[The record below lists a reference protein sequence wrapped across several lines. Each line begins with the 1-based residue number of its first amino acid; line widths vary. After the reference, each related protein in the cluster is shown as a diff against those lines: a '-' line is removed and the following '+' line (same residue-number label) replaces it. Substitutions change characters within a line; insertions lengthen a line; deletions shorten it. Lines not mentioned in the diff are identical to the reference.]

1 MDTFCLFNPK
11 KLDLQTLRLSVRPS
25 YRSESDVLCGKTPEC
40 GEETNNTGKVVG
52 QLVRTFCSIC
62 KAVLVGFKKKNA
74 LYSSEGRKYSSLV
87 RSKPSLVAEA
97 RACLS
102 KIALLISG
110 FSHW

>member
-25 YRSESDVLCGKTPEC
+25 YQSESDVLCGKTPEC

-62 KAVLVGFKKKNA
+62 KAVLVGFKKTRF
-74 LYSSEGRKYSSLV
+74 YSSEGRKY
-87 RSKPSLVAEA
+87 RSDQNRP
-97 RACLS
+97 
-102 KIALLISG
+102 
-110 FSHW
+110 

>member
-62 KAVLVGFKKKNA
+62 KAVLVGLKKKTRFTRQKA
-74 LYSSEGRKYSSLV
+74 LNT
-87 RSKPSLVAEA
+87 A
-97 RACLS
+97 
-102 KIALLISG
+102 
-110 FSHW
+110 HWSDQNRP